1 MAYISLIVDIE
12 KNNHVQL
19 KFRENI
25 AKYTAG
31 KWWYNTRSTL
41 SSKIFPRY
49 NCCGDCQ
56 LWGQIRWWNHNDGI
70 QGWLGAGISFTLDR
84 CFAFL
89 SMSCYIHVTWCCGEP
104 FVEKKKPKNV
114 KSGNNVLWCTM
125 ISVSRICTKFAS
137 TTKLQTNHTF
147 FSAFN

>member
-56 LWGQIRWWNHNDGI
+56 LWGQIRWLNHNDGI
-70 QGWLGAGISFTLDR
+70 QGWLGAGISFTFDR

-104 FVEKKKPKNV
+104 FVEKKQKM
-114 KSGNNVLWCTM
+114 SRAATM
-125 ISVSRICTKFAS
+125 YHCAQWSVSHAFVQSLPQQQNYDPITI
-137 TTKLQTNHTF
+137 F
-147 FSAFN
+147 FSGFN